1 MGPLQSL
8 SKEAWAMGVLRH
20 FLRRMAM
27 IVKWIIDGIVVLNAG
42 GDGDG
47 DDGFGENA
55 MEI

>member
-8 SKEAWAMGVLRH
+8 SEEAWALLRY

-27 IVKWIIDGIVVLNAG
+27 IVKWIIDGIVALNAG
-42 GDGDG
+42 GDG

-55 MEI
+55 MEKSHL

>member
-8 SKEAWAMGVLRH
+8 SEEAWALLRY

-47 DDGFGENA
+47 DDDGFGENA